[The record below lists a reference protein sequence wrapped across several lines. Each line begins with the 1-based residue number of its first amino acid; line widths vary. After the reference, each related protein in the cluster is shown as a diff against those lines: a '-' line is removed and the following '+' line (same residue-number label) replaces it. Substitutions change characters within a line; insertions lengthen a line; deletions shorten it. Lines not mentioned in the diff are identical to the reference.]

1 MTDAEKIQYWIK
13 LSDRDFN
20 TAEYLANGG
29 HNLHAGYLCHQA
41 VEKIMKGYFTK
52 MNQDTPPYTHNL
64 IELAVKTG
72 LYDLMS
78 NDQRKFVVAL
88 NPLNIETRYPD
99 YKSQIAQT
107 MTKAFTQYIVTETR
121 EFLLWTKQMM

>member
-20 TAEYLANGG
+20 TAEYLAKGG

-52 MNQDTPPYTHNL
+52 MKQDTPPFTHDL
-64 IELAVKTG
+64 TG
-72 LYDLMS
+72 LAQKAELLDLMS
-78 NDQRKFVVAL
+78 D
-88 NPLNIETRYPD
+88 
-99 YKSQIAQT
+99 
-107 MTKAFTQYIVTETR
+107 
-121 EFLLWTKQMM
+121 